1 MKWVVRSG
9 SGTRQVEVERDG
21 DRFRIVVDGR
31 PQQVEMVRLDGA
43 FASLR
48 FPDSGRS
55 FQITYQKR
63 GNGSW
68 RVGVGQ
74 REFDLAVLSPAEAVE
89 VVGGA
94 RASGPSRLM
103 APIPGKVVAV
113 KAAAGDEVAAGQPLV
128 VLEAMKM
135 ENELAAEQPG
145 RVVAIHVAD
154 GDTVESGQLL
164 IELE

>member
-1 MKWVVRSG
+1 MKWVVRGG
-9 SGTRQVEVERDG
+9 SETRQVEVERDG
-21 DRFRIVVDGR
+21 DRFRIDVDGH

-55 FQITYQKR
+55 FQITYQRR

-68 RVGVGQ
+68 RIGVGQ

-94 RASGPSRLM
+94 RASGPSRLT

-113 KAAAGDEVAAGQPLV
+113 KAAAGDEVAAGQSLV

-145 RVVAIHVAD
+145 RVVAVHVAD

>member
-9 SGTRQVEVERDG
+9 SETRQVEVERDG
-21 DRFRIVVDGR
+21 DRFLIVVDGR

-89 VVGGA
+89 VVAGA
-94 RASGPSRLM
+94 RASGPSRLT

-145 RVVAIHVAD
+145 RVVAVHVAG